1 MRPLTLTMTAFGPYA
16 GRESVDFR
24 EAVKSGL
31 FGIYGSTGSGKS
43 TIFSAMTFALFGE
56 ASRNEQD
63 MSSLRS
69 HHADSDTLTQVDFIF
84 EIGTSRYLI
93 RRTPDQ
99 MRPTKRG
106 DGETKETHKAW
117 LFDVTGLEPEDI
129 SDKNCGKLIAEKK
142 VSDVR
147 AAVQDRLGY
156 GANQFRQIVLL
167 PQGKFETFLTAK
179 TDERMKILR
188 DLFDVS
194 LYRKLASTLKE
205 DAKATEDKVK
215 IDRLTCAGR
224 LEHEGFESPDAL
236 KAGIAEAKGLYD
248 TASVT
253 AKAAVK
259 SAMLADTAARSGND
273 LETKFLAHEA
283 AQARL
288 TALRQSAADIKSK
301 EDTLAAL
308 KKVQSLLDVD
318 EAQQTAATGLKSRE
332 TELLTAQEA
341 EKLAKAKSLSA
352 QDALTAQDADTDKRD
367 AQRKRLETLESYAET
382 LVKAGA
388 LKTNWDAAKTVQRES
403 HAALS
408 KTTAL
413 AQAAFQKHR
422 DAQARFKAAQAQ
434 STERAQL
441 DAELTKANQLAGA
454 AKAYTKADKLHSDAA
469 GEVETTDTAAK
480 ATKAEL
486 AEAQKRFDTAEA
498 ELAAAQAQHLASKL
512 IDGEPCSVCGSDV
525 HPLPATGHA
534 ESAGLDK
541 AFREARD
548 TLKTRRDAHAK
559 AENAHSAAQATLKS
573 YAAQLADLSSPNISA
588 KAANDRVANLQ
599 KQMAALGPALNLLDL
614 ERSVST
620 LSDAITKAEAAAAQK
635 QTASNAASTA
645 MALAKQSYETA
656 LGGIPEPLQ
665 NPSALAAE
673 TQSAQTILTQMLAAH
688 KKAQED
694 NTKAQS
700 DALSAL
706 KDVES
711 AQKALEGAAATA
723 KSAQET
729 FLTRLKTNGLS
740 VETYQAY
747 KAKIN
752 QNETLEA
759 QIQTHKSDLAIAKDR
774 AETAAL
780 AIKDKERPDLGAL
793 KEASAQ
799 AEAKRDAETSQA
811 NQLKA
816 RHDQLEKLLSSIS
829 KELVRIEAAEADA
842 ADLLELAALFN
853 AQNDAK
859 LDLETF
865 AIGAM
870 FDQVLQAANLRLQPM
885 TNGRYS
891 LEREFDG
898 KGGGRRGLGIRVHD
912 IHTGKARATSTL
924 SGGETFIAALALAL
938 GLSDIVESISGKI
951 RLDTIFIDEGFGSLD
966 TDNDAGTLDQ
976 VLQTLQ
982 DLVGANRAV
991 GLISHVQLVQN
1002 AIPNGFSISKTAS
1015 GSHITLR
1022 GQ

>member
-16 GRESVDFR
+16 GREYVDFR

-63 MSSLRS
+63 TSSLRS
-69 HHADSDTLTQVDFIF
+69 HHADDDILTQVEFIF
-84 EIGTSRYLI
+84 EVGTSRYLI

-99 MRPTKRG
+99 MRPAKRG
-106 DGETKETHKAW
+106 DGETKEAHKAW

-142 VSDVR
+142 VSDVK

-156 GANQFRQIVLL
+156 GVDQFRQIVLL
-167 PQGKFETFLTAK
+167 PQGKFEIFLTAK

-194 LYRKLASTLKE
+194 LYRKLASHLKD

-215 IDRLTCAGR
+215 LDRHTCAER
-224 LEHEGFESPDAL
+224 LKHEGFESPDAL
-236 KAGIAEAKGLYD
+236 KTGIADAKGLYEV
-248 TASVT
+248 AAET
-253 AKAAVK
+253 AKAAVNAATL
-259 SAMLADTAARSGND
+259 SETAVRNGND
-273 LETKFLAHEA
+273 LEIKFVAHEA
-283 AQARL
+283 AQVRFNAL
-288 TALRQSAADIKSK
+288 TQKAADIKTK
-301 EDTLAAL
+301 EDMLTTL
-308 KKVQSLLDVD
+308 KKAQSLLDVD

-332 TELLTAQEA
+332 AELLTAQDA
-341 EKLAKAKSLSA
+341 EKAAKVKSLSA
-352 QDALTAQDADTDKRD
+352 QDAHTAQEALTDKRD
-367 AQRKRLETLESYAET
+367 TQRKRLETLRSYAEKFE
-382 LVKAGA
+382 KAGA
-388 LKTNWDAAKTVQRES
+388 LKTNLDAATTKQSES
-403 HAALS
+403 QAAFS
-408 KTTAL
+408 QATEL
-413 AQAAFQKHR
+413 AQAAVQKHK
-422 DAQARFKAAQAQ
+422 DAQTRFKAAQTQ
-434 STERAQL
+434 STERAEL
-441 DAELTKANQLAGA
+441 DAELTKANQIAGA
-454 AKAYTKADKLHSDAA
+454 AKAYAKADKLNSDAA
-469 GEVETTDTAAK
+469 GEVETAATAAK
-480 ATKAEL
+480 DTKAQL
-486 AEAQKRFDTAEA
+486 AEAQKSFDTSEA
-498 ELAAAQAQHLASKL
+498 ALASAQAQHLASKL
-512 IDGEPCSVCGSDV
+512 IEGEPCSVCGSDV

-548 TLKTRRDAHAK
+548 KLKIRRDAHAK

-573 YAAQLADLSSPNISA
+573 YAVQLGDLTSPSISAEAANERVADL
-588 KAANDRVANLQ
+588 Q
-599 KQMAALGPALNLLDL
+599 KKMTALGPAIDLADL
-614 ERSVST
+614 ERNVST
-620 LSDAITKAEAAAAQK
+620 FADAITKAQAEAAQK
-635 QTASNAASTA
+635 QTASNEAITS

-656 LGGIPEPLQ
+656 LGAIPEPLQ
-665 NPSALAAE
+665 IPSALEAE
-673 TQSAQTILTQMLAAH
+673 TQSAQTILTQMIAAH

-700 DALSAL
+700 EALSAL

-711 AQKALEGAAATA
+711 AKKALDDAATTA
-723 KSAQET
+723 KRTQDT
-729 FLTRLKTNGLS
+729 FLTRLKTHGLS
-740 VETYQAY
+740 VEKYQAY
-747 KAKIN
+747 KANID
-752 QNETLEA
+752 QIETLDA

-774 AETAAL
+774 AETTAL
-780 AIKDKERPDLGAL
+780 AIKDKERPDLQAL
-793 KEASAQ
+793 NEASAL
-799 AEAKRDAETSQA
+799 AEVKRDAETSQA
-811 NQLKA
+811 SQRKA
-816 RHDQLEKLLSSIS
+816 RYDQLEKLLASIS
-829 KELVRIEAAEADA
+829 KELARIEAAEADA

-885 TNGRYS
+885 TSGRYS

-1002 AIPNGFSISKTAS
+1002 AIPNGFSITKTAS
-1015 GSHITLR
+1015 GSHVETR
-1022 GQ
+1022 SF

>member
-16 GRESVDFR
+16 GEESVDFR

-63 MSSLRS
+63 TSSLRS
-69 HHADSDTLTQVDFIF
+69 HHADDDILTQVEFIF
-84 EIGTSRYLI
+84 EVGTSRYLI
-93 RRTPDQ
+93 RRIPDQ
-99 MRPTKRG
+99 MRPAKRG
-106 DGETKETHKAW
+106 YGETKEAHQAW

-142 VSDVR
+142 VSDVK

-248 TASVT
+248 MAFET

-259 SAMLADTAARSGND
+259 SATLADTAARSGND
-273 LETKFLAHEA
+273 IETKFLAHEA
-283 AQARL
+283 AQTRF
-288 TALRQSAADIKSK
+288 TALTQLAADIKTK
-301 EDTLAAL
+301 EDMLTTL
-308 KKVQSLLDVD
+308 KKAQSLFDVD
-318 EAQQTAATGLKSRE
+318 EAQQTATKGLKLRE
-332 TELLTAQEA
+332 TELLTAQDA

-352 QDALTAQDADTDKRD
+352 QDTFTAQEALTDKRD
-367 AQRKRLETLESYAET
+367 AQRKHLETLQSYDET

-388 LKTNWDAAKTVQRES
+388 LKKKWDAAKAVQTES
-403 HAALS
+403 LAALS
-408 KTTAL
+408 QANTF
-413 AQAAFQKHR
+413 AQDAVQKHK
-422 DAQARFKAAQAQ
+422 AAESRFKAAQAQ

-441 DAELTKANQLAGA
+441 DAELTKAKQLAGA
-454 AKAYTKADKLHSDAA
+454 AKAYAKAYKLHSDAA
-469 GEVETTDTAAK
+469 GEVETAAIAAK
-480 ATKAEL
+480 NTRAQL
-486 AEAQKRFDTAEA
+486 AEAQKRFDISEA
-498 ELAAAQAQHLASKL
+498 ALAAAQAQHLASKL
-512 IDGEPCSVCGSDV
+512 VDGEPCSVCGSDV

-541 AFREARD
+541 AFREAKG
-548 TLKTRRDAHAK
+548 TLKIRRDAHAK
-559 AENAHSAAQATLKS
+559 AENGHSAAQATLKS
-573 YAAQLADLSSPNISA
+573 YAKQLEDLTASSISA
-588 KAANDRVANLQ
+588 EAANDRVADLQ
-599 KQMAALGPALNLLDL
+599 KKMTALGPALDLPDL

-620 LSDAITKAEAAAAQK
+620 LADAITKAEAETAQK
-635 QTASNAASTA
+635 QTACNAATTA

-673 TQSAQTILTQMLAAH
+673 TQSAQTTLTQMLAAH

-700 DALSAL
+700 EAISAF
-706 KDVES
+706 KDTEG
-711 AQKALEGAAATA
+711 AQRALENAATTA
-723 KSAQET
+723 KRTQDT
-729 FLTRLKTNGLS
+729 FLTRLKTHGLS
-740 VETYQAY
+740 VVTYQVY
-747 KAKIN
+747 KAEID
-752 QNETLEA
+752 QIETLDA

-774 AETAAL
+774 AETTAL
-780 AIKDKERPDLGAL
+780 AVKDKQRPDLQAL
-793 KEASAQ
+793 KEASAL
-799 AEAKRDAETSQA
+799 AEENREAKTSLASQR
-811 NQLKA
+811 KA
-816 RHDQLEKLLSSIS
+816 RHDQLEKLLTSIS
-829 KELVRIEAAEADA
+829 KELARIEAAEADA

-885 TNGRYS
+885 TSGRYS

-912 IHTGKARATSTL
+912 IHTGKPRATSTL
-924 SGGETFIAALALAL
+924 SGGETFIHALALAL

-1002 AIPNGFSISKTAS
+1002 AIPNGFTITKTAS
-1015 GSHITLR
+1015 GSHVETR
-1022 GQ
+1022 SF

>member
-16 GRESVDFR
+16 GEEIVDFR

-63 MSSLRS
+63 TSSLRS
-69 HHADSDTLTQVDFIF
+69 HHADDDILTQVEFIF
-84 EIGTSRYLI
+84 EVGASRYLI

-99 MRPTKRG
+99 MRPAKRG
-106 DGETKETHKAW
+106 DGETKEAHKAW

-129 SDKNCGKLIAEKK
+129 SNENCGKMIAEKK
-142 VSDVR
+142 VSDVK

-156 GANQFRQIVLL
+156 GADQFRQIVLL

-248 TASVT
+248 AASEA

-259 SAMLADTAARSGND
+259 AATLADTAARSGHD

-283 AQARL
+283 AQVRL
-288 TALRQSAADIKSK
+288 TALTQSAADINTK
-301 EDTLAAL
+301 EDMLAAL
-308 KKVQSLLDVD
+308 KKAQSLLDVD
-318 EAQQTAATGLKSRE
+318 EAHQIAAKGLNSRE
-332 TELLTAQEA
+332 TELQTAQDA
-341 EKLAKAKSLSA
+341 EKVAKAKSLSA
-352 QDALTAQDADTDKRD
+352 QEALTAQESLTDKRD
-367 AQRKRLETLESYAET
+367 AQRKRLETLQSYAET
-382 LVKAGA
+382 LEKAGA
-388 LKTNWDAAKTVQRES
+388 LKTKWDAAKAVQSETHS
-403 HAALS
+403 ALS
-408 KTTAL
+408 QTTAL
-413 AQAAFQKHR
+413 AQAAVQKHQ
-422 DAQARFKAAQAQ
+422 DAQNRFKAAQAQ

-454 AKAYTKADKLHSDAA
+454 AKAYAKADKLHSDAA
-469 GEVETTDTAAK
+469 GEVATAATAAK
-480 ATKAEL
+480 NTSAQL
-486 AEAQKRFDTAEA
+486 AVAQKRFDTAEA
-498 ELAAAQAQHLASKL
+498 ALAAAQAQHLASKL
-512 IDGEPCSVCGSDV
+512 IEGEPCSVCGSDV

-548 TLKTRRDAHAK
+548 KLETRRAAHTE
-559 AENAHSAAQATLKS
+559 AEKKLAAAEATLKS
-573 YAAQLADLSSPNISA
+573 RAAQLEDLTPPSITA
-588 KAANDRVANLQ
+588 AAANEHVGDLET
-599 KQMAALGPALNLLDL
+599 KITELGPVIDLTEL
-614 ERSVST
+614 ERKIST
-620 LSDAITKAEAAAAQK
+620 FADAITKAEAETAQK
-635 QTASNAASTA
+635 QTAFNAATTA
-645 MALAKQSYETA
+645 LALAKQSYETA
-656 LGGIPEPLQ
+656 LGDIPEPLQ

-673 TQSAQTILTQMLAAH
+673 TQLAQTTLTQMLAAH

-700 DALSAL
+700 EALSAL
-706 KDVES
+706 KDIEG
-711 AQKALEGAAATA
+711 AQKALDDAAATA
-723 KSAQET
+723 KRTRDT
-729 FLTRLKTNGLS
+729 FLTRLKTHGLS

-747 KAKIN
+747 KAKID
-752 QNETLEA
+752 QIETLDTH
-759 QIQTHKSDLAIAKDR
+759 IQTHKSDLAIAKDR
-774 AETAAL
+774 AETTAL
-780 AIKDKERPDLGAL
+780 AIKDKQRPDLEAL
-793 KEASAQ
+793 KEASAL
-799 AEAKRDAETSQA
+799 AEAKRDAEASQA
-811 NQLKA
+811 SQRKA
-816 RHDQLEKLLSSIS
+816 RHDQLEKLLASIS
-829 KELVRIEAAEADA
+829 KELARIEAAETDA

-885 TNGRYS
+885 TSGRYS

-924 SGGETFIAALALAL
+924 SGGETFIAALSLAL

-1002 AIPNGFSISKTAS
+1002 AIPNGFSITKTAS
-1015 GSHITLR
+1015 GSHVATR
-1022 GQ
+1022 SF

>member
-16 GRESVDFR
+16 GEEIVDFR

-63 MSSLRS
+63 TSSLRS
-69 HHADSDTLTQVDFIF
+69 HHADDDTLTQVEFIF
-84 EIGTSRYLI
+84 EVGTSRYLI

-99 MRPTKRG
+99 MRPAKRG
-106 DGETKETHKAW
+106 DGETKEAHKAW

-142 VSDVR
+142 VSDVK

-156 GANQFRQIVLL
+156 GADQFRQIVLL

-194 LYRKLASTLKE
+194 LYRRLASTLKD

-248 TASVT
+248 TASET

-259 SAMLADTAARSGND
+259 TATLADTAARSGHD

-288 TALRQSAADIKSK
+288 TALTQSAADIKTK
-301 EDTLAAL
+301 EDMLAAL
-308 KKVQSLLDVD
+308 KKAQSLLDVD
-318 EAQQTAATGLKSRE
+318 EAQQIAAKRLKSRE

-341 EKLAKAKSLSA
+341 EKVAKAKSLSA
-352 QDALTAQDADTDKRD
+352 QDTLTAQDALSDKRD
-367 AQRKRLETLESYAET
+367 AQRKRLEALQSYAET
-382 LVKAGA
+382 LVNAA
-388 LKTNWDAAKTVQRES
+388 TLKTKWDAAKTVQSES
-403 HAALS
+403 RAALS
-408 KTTAL
+408 QTTAL
-413 AQAAFQKHR
+413 AQAAVLKHQ
-422 DAQARFKAAQAQ
+422 DAQTRFKTAQAQ

-441 DAELTKANQLAGA
+441 DAELTKANQLAIA
-454 AKAYTKADKLHSDAA
+454 AKAYAKADKLHSDAA
-469 GEVETTDTAAK
+469 GEVATAATAAK
-480 ATKAEL
+480 NTKAQL
-486 AEAQKRFDTAEA
+486 AEVQKSFDIAEA
-498 ELAAAQAQHLASKL
+498 ELSAVQALHLSSKL
-512 IDGEPCSVCGSDV
+512 IEGEPCSVCGSDV
-525 HPLPATGHA
+525 HPSPATGQA
-534 ESAGLDK
+534 ESAGLNDAFEAAKK
-541 AFREARD
+541 ALE
-548 TLKTRRDAHAK
+548 TRRDAHAK

-573 YAAQLADLSSPNISA
+573 YAAQLGDLTPPSISA
-588 KAANDRVANLQ
+588 EAANDRVADLQ
-599 KQMAALGPALNLLDL
+599 NKMTALGAALDLPDL

-620 LSDAITKAEAAAAQK
+620 LAEAITKAEAETAQK
-635 QTASNAASTA
+635 QTASNAATTA

-665 NPSALAAE
+665 NSSALAAE
-673 TQSAQTILTQMLAAH
+673 TQSAQTTLTQMLAVH

-700 DALSAL
+700 EALSAL
-706 KDVES
+706 KDVEG
-711 AQKALEGAAATA
+711 AQKALDDAAATA
-723 KSAQET
+723 KRTRDT
-729 FLTRLKTNGLS
+729 FLTRLKTHGLS
-740 VETYQAY
+740 VETYQAS
-747 KAKIN
+747 KAKID
-752 QNETLEA
+752 QIETLDA
-759 QIQTHKSDLAIAKDR
+759 HIQTHKSDLAIAKDR
-774 AETAAL
+774 AKTSAQ
-780 AIKDKERPDLGAL
+780 AIKDKQRPDLEAL
-793 KEASAQ
+793 KHASDL
-799 AEAKRDAETSQA
+799 AEAKRDAEASQA
-811 NQLKA
+811 SQRKA
-816 RHDQLEKLLSSIS
+816 RHDQLEKLLASIS
-829 KELVRIEAAEADA
+829 KELARIEAAEADA

-885 TNGRYS
+885 TSGRYS

-924 SGGETFIAALALAL
+924 SGGETFIAALSLAL

-1002 AIPNGFSISKTAS
+1002 AIPNGFSITKTAS
-1015 GSHITLR
+1015 GSHVETR
-1022 GQ
+1022 SF

>member
-16 GRESVDFR
+16 GQETVDFR

-63 MSSLRS
+63 TSSLRS
-69 HHADSDTLTQVDFIF
+69 HHADANTLTQVEFVFDV
-84 EIGTSRYLI
+84 GVSRYLI
-93 RRTPDQ
+93 RRAPDQ
-99 MRPTKRG
+99 MRPAKRG

-129 SDKNCGKLIAEKK
+129 SDKNCGKLIAERK
-142 VSDVR
+142 VSDVK

-215 IDRLTCAGR
+215 INRLTCAR
-224 LEHEGFESPDAL
+224 QLEHEGFESPDAL
-236 KAGIAEAKGLYD
+236 KAGIAEAKSLYD
-248 TASVT
+248 VASET

-259 SAMLADTAARSGND
+259 AAVLADTAARSGND

-283 AQARL
+283 ARARL
-288 TALRQSAADIKSK
+288 TALMQSAADIKTK
-301 EDTLAAL
+301 EDMLTAL
-308 KKVQSLLDVD
+308 KKTQSLLDVD
-318 EAQQTAATGLKSRE
+318 EAQQNAAKGLKSRK
-332 TELLTAQEA
+332 TELLTAQDA
-341 EKLAKAKSLSA
+341 EKTAKATKVSA
-352 QDALTAQDADTDKRD
+352 QDALTAQEALTDKRD
-367 AQRKRLETLESYAET
+367 AQRKRLEALQSHAET
-382 LVKAGA
+382 LEKAGA
-388 LKTNWDAAKTVQRES
+388 LKTKRNAAKIAQSGSE
-403 HAALS
+403 AALS
-408 KTTAL
+408 QATAFVQD
-413 AQAAFQKHR
+413 AVQKH
-422 DAQARFKAAQAQ
+422 KAAQAHFSTAQSQ
-434 STERAQL
+434 STERARL
-441 DAELTKANQLAGA
+441 NAELTKANQLADA
-454 AKAYTKADKLHSDAA
+454 AKAY
-469 GEVETTDTAAK
+469 AK
-480 ATKAEL
+480 AEQAKLNAAQVTESVATVSKDRHAKLIKAQDDFGTS
-486 AEAQKRFDTAEA
+486 EAA
-498 ELAAAQAQHLASKL
+498 LAAAQAQHLASKL
-512 IDGEPCSVCGSDV
+512 IEGEPCSVCGSDV
-525 HPLPATGHA
+525 HPSPASGHA

-548 TLKTRRDAHAK
+548 KLETRRAAHAE
-559 AENAHSAAQATLKS
+559 AEKKLAAAEATLKS
-573 YAAQLADLSSPNISA
+573 RAAQLEDLTPPSITA
-588 KAANDRVANLQ
+588 AAANERVGDLET
-599 KQMAALGPALNLLDL
+599 KITALGPALDLPDL

-620 LSDAITKAEAAAAQK
+620 LADAITKAEAETAQK
-635 QTASNAASTA
+635 QTAFNAATTA
-645 MALAKQSYETA
+645 LALAKQSYETA
-656 LGGIPEPLQ
+656 LGGIPHPLQ
-665 NPSALAAE
+665 NASALATE
-673 TQSAQTILTQMLAAH
+673 TRSAQTTLSQMIAAH

-700 DALSAL
+700 AALSAH

-711 AQKALEGAAATA
+711 AQKALDDAAATA
-723 KSAQET
+723 KRTQET
-729 FLTRLKTNGLS
+729 FLARLKAHGLS
-740 VETYQAY
+740 AETYQVH
-747 KAKIN
+747 KVKVDQID
-752 QNETLEA
+752 TLDTH
-759 QIQTHKSDLAIAKDR
+759 IQTFKSDLAIAKDR
-774 AETAAL
+774 AETTAQ
-780 AIKDKERPDLGAL
+780 AIKDNQRPDLEVL
-793 KEASAQ
+793 KQACTHAEEKREADTLQ
-799 AEAKRDAETSQA
+799 ATQRQA
-811 NQLKA
+811 
-816 RHDQLEKLLSSIS
+816 RYDQLEKLLVSIS
-829 KELVRIEAAEADA
+829 KELARIEAAEADA

-885 TNGRYS
+885 TSGQYNF
-891 LEREFDG
+891 ERAFDG
-898 KGGGRRGLGIRVHD
+898 KGGGRRGLGIRIYD
-912 IHTGKARATSTL
+912 SHTGRARDTDAI

-966 TDNDAGTLDQ
+966 AGTLDQ

-991 GLISHVQLVQN
+991 GLISHVQLVQS
-1002 AIPNGFSISKTAS
+1002 AIPNGFSITKTAY
-1015 GSHITLR
+1015 GSHITMR
-1022 GQ
+1022 AF

>member
-16 GRESVDFR
+16 GEESVDFR

-63 MSSLRS
+63 TSSLRS
-69 HHADSDTLTQVDFIF
+69 HHADANTLTQVEFVF
-84 EIGTSRYLI
+84 EVGASRYLI

-99 MRPTKRG
+99 MRPAKRG
-106 DGETKETHKAW
+106 DGETKEAHKAW

-142 VSDVR
+142 VNDVKT
-147 AAVQDRLGY
+147 AVQDRLGY
-156 GANQFRQIVLL
+156 GADQFRQIVLL

-194 LYRKLASTLKE
+194 LYRKLAGTLKE

-248 TASVT
+248 TASET

-259 SAMLADTAARSGND
+259 AATLAETASRNGND

-283 AQARL
+283 AQTRL
-288 TALRQSAADIKSK
+288 TALTQSAADIKTK
-301 EDTLAAL
+301 EDMLAAL
-308 KKVQSLLDVD
+308 KRAQSLLDVD
-318 EAQQTAATGLKSRE
+318 EAQQAATKSLKSRE
-332 TELLTAQEA
+332 IELLTAQDV

-352 QDALTAQDADTDKRD
+352 QDTLTAQEALTDKRD
-367 AQRKRLETLESYAET
+367 AQRKRLETLQSYDET
-382 LVKAGA
+382 LIKAGA
-388 LKTNWDAAKTVQRES
+388 LKTKWDATKTVQRES

-408 KTTAL
+408 QANTFVQDAAL
-413 AQAAFQKHR
+413 KHKAAET
-422 DAQARFKAAQAQ
+422 RFKAAQAQ

-441 DAELTKANQLAGA
+441 DAELTKVKQLEGTAQAYAKAEQAKLKAAQVMESVSTFTESTQAQLA
-454 AKAYTKADKLHSDAA
+454 KAQEDFDKS
-469 GEVETTDTAAK
+469 
-480 ATKAEL
+480 
-486 AEAQKRFDTAEA
+486 EA

-512 IDGEPCSVCGSDV
+512 IEGKPCSVCGSDA
-525 HPLPATGHA
+525 HPSPASGHA

-548 TLKTRRDAHAK
+548 ILKTRRGVHAE
-559 AENAHSAAQATLKS
+559 AEKKLAAAEATFKS
-573 YAAQLADLSSPNISA
+573 RAAQLKDLISPSITAAGANERVADL
-588 KAANDRVANLQ
+588 Q
-599 KQMAALGPALNLLDL
+599 KKITALGPEIDFADL

-620 LSDAITKAEAAAAQK
+620 LGDSITKAEAEAAQK
-635 QTASNAASTA
+635 QAASIEAATA
-645 MALAKQSYETA
+645 TALSKQSYETA
-656 LGGIPEPLQ
+656 LGGIPQPLQ
-665 NPSALAAE
+665 NTSALAAE
-673 TQSAQTILTQMLAAH
+673 TQSAKATYAQMLAAH
-688 KKAQED
+688 KKAQEN

-700 DALSAL
+700 EALSAL

-711 AQKALEGAAATA
+711 AQKALEAAAATA
-723 KSAQET
+723 KRTQET
-729 FLTRLKTNGLS
+729 FLTRLKTLGLS

-747 KAKIN
+747 KAKIG
-752 QNETLEA
+752 QIETLDT
-759 QIQTHKSDLAIAKDR
+759 QIQTHKSDIAIAKDR
-774 AETAAL
+774 AETTTL
-780 AIKDKERPDLGAL
+780 AIKDKQRADLQAL
-793 KEASAQ
+793 KEASAL

-811 NQLKA
+811 SQLKA
-816 RHDQLEKLLSSIS
+816 RHDQLEKLLASIS
-829 KELVRIEAAEADA
+829 KELARIEAAEADA
-842 ADLLELAALFN
+842 ADLLELVALFN

-859 LDLETF
+859 VDLETF

-870 FDQVLQAANLRLQPM
+870 FDHVLQAANLRLQPM
-885 TNGRYS
+885 TSGQYS
-891 LEREFDG
+891 FERAFGG
-898 KGGGRRGLGIRVHD
+898 KGGGRRGLGIRIYD
-912 IHTGKARATSTL
+912 SHTGRARDTDAI

-938 GLSDIVESISGKI
+938 GLSDIVEGISGKI
-951 RLDTIFIDEGFGSLD
+951 RLDTIFIDEGFGSL
-966 TDNDAGTLDQ
+966 DAGTLDQ

-991 GLISHVQLVQN
+991 GLISHVQLVQS
-1002 AIPNGFSISKTAS
+1002 AIPNGFSITKTAY
-1015 GSHITLR
+1015 GSHITMR
-1022 GQ
+1022 AF

>member
-63 MSSLRS
+63 TSSLRS
-69 HHADSDTLTQVDFIF
+69 HHADDDTLTQVEFIF
-84 EIGTSRYLI
+84 EVGTSRYLI

-99 MRPTKRG
+99 MRPAKRG
-106 DGETKETHKAW
+106 DGKTKEAHKAW

-142 VSDVR
+142 VSDVK

-156 GANQFRQIVLL
+156 GADQFRQIVLL

-194 LYRKLASTLKE
+194 LYRKLASTLKD

-236 KAGIAEAKGLYD
+236 KAGTAEAKGLYD
-248 TASVT
+248 AASET

-259 SAMLADTAARSGND
+259 AAALADTAARSGND

-283 AQARL
+283 AQVRL
-288 TALRQSAADIKSK
+288 TALTQSAADIKTK
-301 EDTLAAL
+301 EDMLAAL
-308 KKVQSLLDVD
+308 KKAQSLLDVD
-318 EAQQTAATGLKSRE
+318 EVHQTAAKGLKSRE

-341 EKLAKAKSLSA
+341 EKVAKAKSLSA
-352 QDALTAQDADTDKRD
+352 QDALTAQEALTNKRD
-367 AQRKRLETLESYAET
+367 AQRKRLEALQSYAET
-382 LVKAGA
+382 LVNAA
-388 LKTNWDAAKTVQRES
+388 TLKTKWDAAKTVQSES

-408 KTTAL
+408 QATTFAEDAVQKHKV
-413 AQAAFQKHR
+413 AQAHFKT
-422 DAQARFKAAQAQ
+422 AQSQ

-441 DAELTKANQLAGA
+441 DAELTKANQLASA
-454 AKAYTKADKLHSDAA
+454 AKAYAKADKLHSDAA
-469 GEVETTDTAAK
+469 GEVATAATAAK
-480 ATKAEL
+480 NTKAQL
-486 AEAQKRFDTAEA
+486 AEVQKSFDIAEA
-498 ELAAAQAQHLASKL
+498 ELSAVQALHLSSKL
-512 IDGEPCSVCGSDV
+512 IEGEPCSVCGSDV
-525 HPLPATGHA
+525 HPSPATGQA
-534 ESAGLDK
+534 ESAGLNDAFEAAKK
-541 AFREARD
+541 ALE
-548 TLKTRRDAHAK
+548 TRRDAHAK
-559 AENAHSAAQATLKS
+559 AENAHTAAQATLKS
-573 YAAQLADLSSPNISA
+573 YAAQLGDLTPPSISSE
-588 KAANDRVANLQ
+588 AANDRVADLQ
-599 KQMAALGPALNLLDL
+599 KKMTALGPVIDLTEL
-614 ERSVST
+614 ERKIST
-620 LSDAITKAEAAAAQK
+620 LADAIAKAESEAALK
-635 QTASNAASTA
+635 QTASNAATTA

-665 NPSALAAE
+665 NPSALATE
-673 TQSAQTILTQMLAAH
+673 TQSAQTTLTQMLAVH

-700 DALSAL
+700 EALSAL
-706 KDVES
+706 KDVEG
-711 AQKALEGAAATA
+711 AQKALDDAAATA
-723 KSAQET
+723 KRTRDT
-729 FLTRLKTNGLS
+729 FLTRLKTHGLS

-747 KAKIN
+747 KAKID
-752 QNETLEA
+752 QIEMLDA

-774 AETAAL
+774 AETSAQ
-780 AIKDKERPDLGAL
+780 AIKDKQRPDLEAL
-793 KEASAQ
+793 KHASAL
-799 AEAKRDAETSQA
+799 AEAKREAEASQA
-811 NQLKA
+811 SQRKA
-816 RHDQLEKLLSSIS
+816 RHDQLEKLLASIS
-829 KELVRIEAAEADA
+829 KELARIEAAEADA

-885 TNGRYS
+885 TSGRYS

-924 SGGETFIAALALAL
+924 SGGETFIAALSLAL

-1002 AIPNGFSISKTAS
+1002 AIPNGFSITKTAS
-1015 GSHITLR
+1015 GSHVTVR
-1022 GQ
+1022 GF

>member
-84 EIGTSRYLI
+84 EVGTSRYLI

-117 LFDVTGLEPEDI
+117 LFDVTGLEPEEI

-142 VSDVR
+142 VSDVK

-248 TASVT
+248 TASET

-259 SAMLADTAARSGND
+259 AATLAETASRSGND
-273 LETKFLAHEA
+273 LETKFLAHEV
-283 AQARL
+283 AQERL
-288 TALRQSAADIKSK
+288 TALKASTADIKTK
-301 EDTLAAL
+301 ELMLTTL
-308 KKVQSLLDVD
+308 KKAQSLLDV
-318 EAQQTAATGLKSRE
+318 EAAQQNAVQKLEVRKSD
-332 TELLTAQEA
+332 LTIAQDM
-341 EKLAKAKSLSA
+341 EKTAKATKISA
-352 QDALTAQDADTDKRD
+352 QDALAAQEALTDKRE
-367 AQRKRLETLESYAET
+367 AQRKRLETLQAYAET
-382 LVKAGA
+382 LEKAGA
-388 LKTNWDAAKTVQRES
+388 LKTKWDTTK
-403 HAALS
+403 AALS
-408 KTTAL
+408 GSQTAL
-413 AQAAFQKHR
+413 SQATAFAQDAVQKHK
-422 DAQARFKAAQAQ
+422 AVQTRFKVAQTQ

-441 DAELTKANQLAGA
+441 DAELTKAKQLEGA
-454 AKAYTKADKLHSDAA
+454 AKAY
-469 GEVETTDTAAK
+469 AK
-480 ATKAEL
+480 AEQAKLKAAQVMESVSTVTRSTQTQL
-486 AEAQKRFDTAEA
+486 AKAQKDFDISEA
-498 ELAAAQAQHLASKL
+498 ALAAAQAQHLASKL
-512 IDGEPCSVCGSDV
+512 IEGKPCSVCGSDV
-525 HPLPATGHA
+525 HPSPASGHA

-548 TLKTRRDAHAK
+548 ILKTRRGAHAE
-559 AENAHSAAQATLKS
+559 AEKKLAAAEATFKS
-573 YAAQLADLSSPNISA
+573 RAAQLKDLISPRITAAAANERVADL
-588 KAANDRVANLQ
+588 Q
-599 KQMAALGPALNLLDL
+599 KKITALGPEIDLADL

-620 LSDAITKAEAAAAQK
+620 LADSITKAEADVAQK
-635 QTASNAASTA
+635 QAASTEANTA

-665 NPSALAAE
+665 NPSALEAE
-673 TQSAQTILTQMLAAH
+673 TQSAQTTLTQMLAAH

-700 DALSAL
+700 EALSAL
-706 KDVES
+706 KDTEG
-711 AQKALEGAAATA
+711 AQKALEDAATTA
-723 KSAQET
+723 KRTQDT
-729 FLTRLKTNGLS
+729 FLTRLKTHGLS
-740 VETYQAY
+740 VETYQVY
-747 KAKIN
+747 KAKID
-752 QNETLEA
+752 QIETLDA
-759 QIQTHKSDLAIAKDR
+759 QIQTHKSDLAVAKDR
-774 AETAAL
+774 AETTAL
-780 AIKDKERPDLGAL
+780 AVKDKQRPDLQAL
-793 KEASAQ
+793 KEASTL
-799 AEAKRDAETSQA
+799 AEENRDAKASQA
-811 NQLKA
+811 SQRKA
-816 RHDQLEKLLSSIS
+816 RHDQLEKLLTSIS

-885 TNGRYS
+885 TSGRYS

-924 SGGETFIAALALAL
+924 SGGETFIAALSLAL
-938 GLSDIVESISGKI
+938 GLSDIVESTSGKI

-1002 AIPNGFSISKTAS
+1002 AIPNGFTITKTAS
-1015 GSHITLR
+1015 GSHVETR
-1022 GQ
+1022 SF

>member
-1 MRPLTLTMTAFGPYA
+1 MRPLTLTMTALGPYA

-24 EAVKSGL
+24 AAVKSGL

-63 MSSLRS
+63 TSSLRS
-69 HHADSDTLTQVDFIF
+69 HHADDDILTQVDFIF
-84 EIGTSRYLI
+84 EVGTSRYLI

-99 MRPTKRG
+99 MRPAKRG
-106 DGETKETHKAW
+106 DGETKEAHKAW

-129 SDKNCGKLIAEKK
+129 SDENCGKLIAEKK
-142 VSDVR
+142 ISDVK

-156 GANQFRQIVLL
+156 GADQFRQIVLL

-194 LYRKLASTLKE
+194 LYRKLASTLKD

-236 KAGIAEAKGLYD
+236 KAGIAVAKGLYD
-248 TASVT
+248 AASET

-259 SAMLADTAARSGND
+259 AAALADIAARSGND

-288 TALRQSAADIKSK
+288 TALTQSAADIKTK
-301 EDTLAAL
+301 EDMLTAF
-308 KKVQSLLDVD
+308 KKAQSLLDVD
-318 EAQQTAATGLKSRE
+318 EAQQTATKGLKSRE
-332 TELLTAQEA
+332 AELLTAQDA
-341 EKLAKAKSLSA
+341 EKVAKAKSLSA
-352 QDALTAQDADTDKRD
+352 QDTLTAQEALSDERD
-367 AQRKRLETLESYAET
+367 AQRKRLETLQTYAET
-382 LVKAGA
+382 LVKAA
-388 LKTNWDAAKTVQRES
+388 TLKTKWDDAKTVQRES
-403 HAALS
+403 DAALS
-408 KTTAL
+408 QATAL
-413 AQAAFQKHR
+413 SQAAAQKHQ
-422 DAQARFKAAQAQ
+422 DAQNRFKAAQAQ
-434 STERAQL
+434 STQRAQL
-441 DAELTKANQLAGA
+441 DAELTKANQLAVA
-454 AKAYTKADKLHSDAA
+454 AKAYAKADKLHSDAA
-469 GEVETTDTAAK
+469 CSVAKAATAAK
-480 ATKAEL
+480 NTKAQL

-498 ELAAAQAQHLASKL
+498 ALAAAQAQHLASKL
-512 IDGEPCSVCGSDV
+512 IEGEPCPVCGSDV

-548 TLKTRRDAHAK
+548 ALKIRRDAHAK

-573 YAAQLADLSSPNISA
+573 YAAQLGDLTPPSISA
-588 KAANDRVANLQ
+588 EAANDRVVDLQ
-599 KQMAALGPALNLLDL
+599 NKMTALGPALDSPDL

-620 LSDAITKAEAAAAQK
+620 LADAITKAEAETAQK

-665 NPSALAAE
+665 NPSALAAA
-673 TQSAQTILTQMLAAH
+673 TQSVQTTLTQLLAAH

-700 DALSAL
+700 EALSAL
-706 KDVES
+706 KDTEG
-711 AQKALEGAAATA
+711 AQKALDDAAATA
-723 KSAQET
+723 KRTQET
-729 FLTRLKTNGLS
+729 FLTRLKAHGLS

-747 KAKIN
+747 KAKID
-752 QNETLEA
+752 QIETLDA
-759 QIQTHKSDLAIAKDR
+759 QIQTYKSDLAIAKDR
-774 AETAAL
+774 AETTAL
-780 AIKDKERPDLGAL
+780 AIKDKQRPDLQAL
-793 KEASAQ
+793 KEASAL
-799 AEAKRDAETSQA
+799 AEAKRDTEATQASQRE
-811 NQLKA
+811 A
-816 RHDQLEKLLSSIS
+816 RHDQLEKLLASIS
-829 KELVRIEAAEADA
+829 KELARIEAAEADA

-853 AQNDAK
+853 AQNAAK

-885 TNGRYS
+885 TSGRYS

-924 SGGETFIAALALAL
+924 SGGETFIAALSLAL

-966 TDNDAGTLDQ
+966 ADNDAGTLDQ

-1002 AIPNGFSISKTAS
+1002 AIPNGFSITKTAS
-1015 GSHITLR
+1015 GSHVETR
-1022 GQ
+1022 SF

>member
-16 GRESVDFR
+16 GQETVDFR

-63 MSSLRS
+63 TSSLRS
-69 HHADSDTLTQVDFIF
+69 HHADANTLTQVEFIF
-84 EIGTSRYLI
+84 EVGASRYRI
-93 RRTPDQ
+93 CRTPDQ
-99 MRPTKRG
+99 MRPAKRG
-106 DGETKETHKAW
+106 DGETKEAHSAW

-129 SDKNCGKLIAEKK
+129 SDDNRGKLIAEKK
-142 VSDVR
+142 VSDVKT
-147 AAVQDRLGY
+147 AVQDRLGY
-156 GANQFRQIVLL
+156 GADQFRQIVLL

-179 TDERMKILR
+179 TDERVKILR

-236 KAGIAEAKGLYD
+236 KAGIVEAKGLYE
-248 TASVT
+248 TASET
-253 AKAAVK
+253 AKAATK
-259 SAMLADTAARSGND
+259 AATLAETASRSGND
-273 LETKFLAHEA
+273 LETKFFAHKA
-283 AQARL
+283 AQTRL
-288 TALRQSAADIKSK
+288 NALTQSAADIKAK
-301 EDTLAAL
+301 EDMLAAL
-308 KKVQSLLDVD
+308 RKAQSLLDVD
-318 EAQQTAATGLKSRE
+318 GAQQAAAKSLKLRE
-332 TELLTAQEA
+332 TELLTAKDA

-352 QDALTAQDADTDKRD
+352 QDTLTAQEALTDKRD
-367 AQRKRLETLESYAET
+367 AQRKRLETLQSYDET
-382 LVKAGA
+382 LIKAGV
-388 LKTNWDAAKTVQRES
+388 LKTKWDAAKTVHREN

-408 KTTAL
+408 KANTF
-413 AQAAFQKHR
+413 AQDAVQKHR
-422 DAQARFKAAQAQ
+422 AAESRFKAAQAQ

-441 DAELTKANQLAGA
+441 DAELTKAKQLEGA
-454 AKAYTKADKLHSDAA
+454 AMAY
-469 GEVETTDTAAK
+469 AK
-480 ATKAEL
+480 AEKAKLKAAQVMESVSTVTESTQAQL
-486 AEAQKRFDTAEA
+486 AEAQEDFDKSEA
-498 ELAAAQAQHLASKL
+498 ALAAAQAQHLASKL
-512 IDGEPCSVCGSDV
+512 TEGKPCSVCGSDV
-525 HPLPATGHA
+525 HPSPASGHA

-548 TLKTRRDAHAK
+548 ILKIRRRAHAE
-559 AENAHSAAQATLKS
+559 AEKKLAAAEATFKS
-573 YAAQLADLSSPNISA
+573 RAGQVKDMISPSITAATANERVADL
-588 KAANDRVANLQ
+588 Q
-599 KQMAALGPALNLLDL
+599 KKITALGHEIDLADL
-614 ERSVST
+614 ERSVSILADT
-620 LSDAITKAEAAAAQK
+620 ITKAEADVAQK
-635 QTASNAASTA
+635 QAASTEASTA
-645 MALAKQSYETA
+645 MALAMQSYETA

-665 NPSALAAE
+665 DPSALAAE
-673 TQSAQTILTQMLAAH
+673 TQAAQTTLRQMLAAH

-700 DALSAL
+700 EAISAL
-706 KDVES
+706 KDTEG
-711 AQKALEGAAATA
+711 AQKALEDAAITA
-723 KSAQET
+723 KHTQDT
-729 FLTRLKTNGLS
+729 FLTRLKTHGLS
-740 VETYQAY
+740 VETYQVY
-747 KAKIN
+747 KDKID
-752 QNETLEA
+752 QIETLDA

-774 AETAAL
+774 AETTAL
-780 AIKDKERPDLGAL
+780 AVKDKQRPDLQVL
-793 KEASAQ
+793 KDASAL
-799 AEAKRDAETSQA
+799 AEAKREAEASQA
-811 NQLKA
+811 SQRKA
-816 RHDQLEKLLSSIS
+816 RHDQLEKLLTSIS
-829 KELVRIEAAEADA
+829 KELARIEVAEADA

-885 TNGRYS
+885 TSGRYS

-912 IHTGKARATSTL
+912 IHTGKPRATSTL
-924 SGGETFIAALALAL
+924 SGGETFIHALALAL

-1002 AIPNGFSISKTAS
+1002 AIPNGFSITKTAS
-1015 GSHITLR
+1015 GSHVAVR
-1022 GQ
+1022 GF

>member
-16 GRESVDFR
+16 GEEVVDFR

-63 MSSLRS
+63 TSSLRS
-69 HHADSDTLTQVDFIF
+69 HHADDDTLTQVEFIF
-84 EIGTSRYLI
+84 DVGTSRYLI

-99 MRPTKRG
+99 MRPAKRG
-106 DGETKETHKAW
+106 DGETKEAHKAW

-142 VSDVR
+142 VGDVK

-156 GANQFRQIVLL
+156 GADQFRQIVLL

-236 KAGIAEAKGLYD
+236 KAGIEEAIGLYD
-248 TASVT
+248 TASET

-259 SAMLADTAARSGND
+259 MATLADTAARSGHD

-288 TALRQSAADIKSK
+288 TALTQSAGDIKTK
-301 EDTLAAL
+301 EDMLAAL
-308 KKVQSLLDVD
+308 KKAQSLLDVD
-318 EAQQTAATGLKSRE
+318 EAQQNAAKRLKSRE

-341 EKLAKAKSLSA
+341 EQVAKAKSLSA
-352 QDALTAQDADTDKRD
+352 QDTLTAQDALSDKRD
-367 AQRKRLETLESYAET
+367 AQRKRLETLQSYAET
-382 LVKAGA
+382 LEKAGA
-388 LKTNWDAAKTVQRES
+388 LKTKWDAAKAVQSEAHS
-403 HAALS
+403 ALS
-408 KTTAL
+408 QTTAL
-413 AQAAFQKHR
+413 GQAAVQKHQ
-422 DAQARFKAAQAQ
+422 DAQTRFKAAQAQ

-441 DAELTKANQLAGA
+441 DAELTKANQLAVA
-454 AKAYTKADKLHSDAA
+454 AKAYAKADKLHSDAV
-469 GEVETTDTAAK
+469 GEVATADTAAK
-480 ATKAEL
+480 NTKAQL
-486 AEAQKRFDTAEA
+486 AEAQKGFDIAEA
-498 ELAAAQAQHLASKL
+498 ALSAVQALHLSSKL
-512 IDGEPCSVCGSDV
+512 IEGEPCSVCGSAV
-525 HPLPATGHA
+525 HPSPATGHA
-534 ESAGLDK
+534 ESAGLNDAFESAKK
-541 AFREARD
+541 A
-548 TLKTRRDAHAK
+548 LKIRRDAHA
-559 AENAHSAAQATLKS
+559 NADNAYSAAQATLKS
-573 YAAQLADLSSPNISA
+573 YAAQLGDLTPPSISA
-588 KAANDRVANLQ
+588 EAANDRVADLQ
-599 KQMAALGPALNLLDL
+599 NKMTALGPALDLPDL

-620 LSDAITKAEAAAAQK
+620 LAEAITKAEAETAQK

-673 TQSAQTILTQMLAAH
+673 TQSAQTTLTQMLAVH

-700 DALSAL
+700 EALSAL
-706 KDVES
+706 KDAEG
-711 AQKALEGAAATA
+711 AQKALDDATATA
-723 KSAQET
+723 KRTQDT
-729 FLTRLKTNGLS
+729 FLTRLKTHGLS

-747 KAKIN
+747 KAKIDLI
-752 QNETLEA
+752 ETLDA

-774 AETAAL
+774 AETTAL
-780 AIKDKERPDLGAL
+780 AIKDKLRPDLQAL
-793 KEASAQ
+793 KEASAL
-799 AEAKRDAETSQA
+799 AEAKREAEASQA
-811 NQLKA
+811 SQRKA
-816 RHDQLEKLLSSIS
+816 RHDQLEKLLASIS
-829 KELVRIEAAEADA
+829 KELARIEAAEADA

-885 TNGRYS
+885 TSGRYS

-924 SGGETFIAALALAL
+924 SGGETFIAALSLAL

-1002 AIPNGFSISKTAS
+1002 AIPNGFSITKTAS
-1015 GSHITLR
+1015 GSHVETR
-1022 GQ
+1022 SF

>member
-63 MSSLRS
+63 TSSLRS
-69 HHADSDTLTQVDFIF
+69 HHADDDILTQVDFIF
-84 EIGTSRYLI
+84 EVGTSRYLI

-99 MRPTKRG
+99 MRPAKRG
-106 DGETKETHKAW
+106 DGETKEAHKAW

-129 SDKNCGKLIAEKK
+129 SDENCGKLIAEKK
-142 VSDVR
+142 ISDVK

-156 GANQFRQIVLL
+156 GADQFRQIVLL

-194 LYRKLASTLKE
+194 LYRKLASTLKD

-224 LEHEGFESPDAL
+224 LEHEGFESPNAL

-248 TASVT
+248 AASET

-259 SAMLADTAARSGND
+259 AAALADTAALSGND

-288 TALRQSAADIKSK
+288 TALTQSAADIKTK
-301 EDTLAAL
+301 EDMLTAF
-308 KKVQSLLDVD
+308 KKAQSLLDVD
-318 EAQQTAATGLKSRE
+318 EAQQTATKGLKSRE
-332 TELLTAQEA
+332 AELLTAQDT
-341 EKLAKAKSLSA
+341 EKVAKAKSLSA
-352 QDALTAQDADTDKRD
+352 KDTLTAQEALTDERDT
-367 AQRKRLETLESYAET
+367 QRKRLETLQTYAET
-382 LVKAGA
+382 LVKAA
-388 LKTNWDAAKTVQRES
+388 TLKTKWDDAKTVHRES
-403 HAALS
+403 DAALS
-408 KTTAL
+408 QATAL
-413 AQAAFQKHR
+413 AKAAAQKHQ
-422 DAQARFKAAQAQ
+422 DAQNRFKAAQAQ
-434 STERAQL
+434 STQRAQL
-441 DAELTKANQLAGA
+441 DAELTKANQRAVA
-454 AKAYTKADKLHSDAA
+454 AKAYAKAEKLHSDAA
-469 GEVETTDTAAK
+469 SEVAKAATAAK
-480 ATKAEL
+480 NTKAQL

-498 ELAAAQAQHLASKL
+498 ALAAAQAQHLASKL
-512 IDGEPCSVCGSDV
+512 IEGEPCSVCGSDV

-534 ESAGLDK
+534 ERAGLDK

-548 TLKTRRDAHAK
+548 TLKIRRDAHAK

-573 YAAQLADLSSPNISA
+573 YAAQLGDLTPPSILA
-588 KAANDRVANLQ
+588 EAANDRVVDLQ
-599 KQMAALGPALNLLDL
+599 KKMTALGPALDLPDL

-620 LSDAITKAEAAAAQK
+620 LADAITKAEAETAQK
-635 QTASNAASTA
+635 QTASNVAITA

-673 TQSAQTILTQMLAAH
+673 TQSAQTTLTQMLAAH

-700 DALSAL
+700 EALSAL
-706 KDVES
+706 KDAEG
-711 AQKALEGAAATA
+711 AQKALDDAAATA
-723 KSAQET
+723 KRTQET
-729 FLTRLKTNGLS
+729 FLARLKAHGLS

-747 KAKIN
+747 KAKID
-752 QNETLEA
+752 QIETLDA
-759 QIQTHKSDLAIAKDR
+759 QIQTYKSDLAIAKDR
-774 AETAAL
+774 AETTAL
-780 AIKDKERPDLGAL
+780 AIKDKQRPDLQAL
-793 KEASAQ
+793 KEASAL
-799 AEAKRDAETSQA
+799 AEAKRDAEASQA
-811 NQLKA
+811 SQREA
-816 RHDQLEKLLSSIS
+816 RHDQFEKLLASIS
-829 KELVRIEAAEADA
+829 KELARIEAAEADA

-853 AQNDAK
+853 AQNAAK

-885 TNGRYS
+885 TSGRYS

-924 SGGETFIAALALAL
+924 SGGETFIAALSLAL

-1002 AIPNGFSISKTAS
+1002 AIPNGFSITKTAS
-1015 GSHITLR
+1015 GSHVETR
-1022 GQ
+1022 SF

>member
-16 GRESVDFR
+16 GEETVDFR

-63 MSSLRS
+63 TSSLRS
-69 HHADSDTLTQVDFIF
+69 HHADDDILTQVEFIF
-84 EIGTSRYLI
+84 EVGTSRYLI
-93 RRTPDQ
+93 RRIPDQ
-99 MRPTKRG
+99 MRPAKRG
-106 DGETKETHKAW
+106 DGETKEAHQAW

-129 SDKNCGKLIAEKK
+129 SDKNCRKLIAEKK
-142 VSDVR
+142 VSDVK

-205 DAKATEDKVK
+205 DAKATEDKVR

-248 TASVT
+248 TASET

-259 SAMLADTAARSGND
+259 AATLAETASRSGNN

-288 TALRQSAADIKSK
+288 TALNASTADIKTK
-301 EDTLAAL
+301 ELMLTTL
-308 KKVQSLLDVD
+308 KKAQSLLDV
-318 EAQQTAATGLKSRE
+318 EAAQQNAVQKLEVRKSD
-332 TELLTAQEA
+332 LTIAQDM
-341 EKLAKAKSLSA
+341 EKTAKATKISA
-352 QDALTAQDADTDKRD
+352 QDALAAQEALTDKRE
-367 AQRKRLETLESYAET
+367 AQRKRLETLQAYAET
-382 LVKAGA
+382 LEKAGA
-388 LKTNWDAAKTVQRES
+388 LKTKWDTTK
-403 HAALS
+403 AALS
-408 KTTAL
+408 GSQTAL
-413 AQAAFQKHR
+413 SQATAFAQDAVQKHKV
-422 DAQARFKAAQAQ
+422 AQTRFKVAQTQ

-441 DAELTKANQLAGA
+441 DAELTKAKQLEGA
-454 AKAYTKADKLHSDAA
+454 AKAY
-469 GEVETTDTAAK
+469 AK
-480 ATKAEL
+480 AEQAKLKAAQVMESVSTVTKDTL
-486 AEAQKRFDTAEA
+486 AQLAKVQDDFDRSEAA
-498 ELAAAQAQHLASKL
+498 LAAAQAQHLASKL
-512 IDGEPCSVCGSDV
+512 IEGEPCSVCGSDA
-525 HPLPATGHA
+525 HPAPASGHA

-548 TLKTRRDAHAK
+548 TLKTRRGAHTE
-559 AENAHSAAQATLKS
+559 AEKKLAAAEATFKS
-573 YAAQLADLSSPNISA
+573 RAAQLADLTSPSITA
-588 KAANDRVANLQ
+588 AAANERVSDL
-599 KQMAALGPALNLLDL
+599 KTKITALGPVVDLADL

-620 LSDAITKAEAAAAQK
+620 LADAVTKAEAEATQE
-635 QTASNAASTA
+635 QTASIEAATA
-645 MALAKQSYETA
+645 TALAKQSYETA
-656 LGGIPEPLQ
+656 LGGVPQPLQ
-665 NPSALAAE
+665 NASALAAE
-673 TQSAQTILTQMLAAH
+673 TQSAKATLVQMLAAH

-694 NTKAQS
+694 NAKAQS
-700 DALSAL
+700 DALSAR

-711 AQKALEGAAATA
+711 AQKALDDVAATA
-723 KSAQET
+723 KRTRET
-729 FLTRLKTNGLS
+729 FLARLKAHGLS
-740 VETYQAY
+740 AETYQAH
-747 KAKIN
+747 KVKVDEID
-752 QNETLEA
+752 TLDTH
-759 QIQTHKSDLAIAKDR
+759 IQKFKSDLAIAKDR
-774 AETAAL
+774 AETTVQ
-780 AIKDKERPDLGAL
+780 AIKDKERPDLEAL
-793 KEASAQ
+793 KHASALAEEKREADTSEASQ
-799 AEAKRDAETSQA
+799 RQ
-811 NQLKA
+811 A
-816 RHDQLEKLLSSIS
+816 RHDQLEKLLASIS
-829 KELVRIEAAEADA
+829 KELSRIEAAEADA

-885 TNGRYS
+885 TSGRYS

-1002 AIPNGFSISKTAS
+1002 AIPNGFSITKTAS
-1015 GSHITLR
+1015 GSHVTMR
-1022 GQ
+1022 GF